1 MGISALKPVN
11 TGDNSARSFIQTI
24 THGATYGNAF
34 CKRILSTGSR
44 YRHVCQRP
52 VINPHVFSRHIA
64 ARFCASR
71 SLLAELLFMLYGI
84 SELPEIIN
92 EANGRPVLAIAN
104 SPLFDRLYWQYR
116 WCCPHHR
123 GIVASTWNC
132 SALSAATTPTGTSNN
147 ENLWINIQHDPDEA
161 RSQLVALRRSVL
173 KLTGEASTQL
183 QLLPGSG
190 RLRTAGSQ
198 PIEAVCDAESL
209 LVWSIAATPNIG
221 SLKVWEY
228 DAKEVTGAAAD
239 AQQRAREPSARL
251 MRFTSLPMEKPY
263 PQLTGLA
270 GIMIQRSNHV
280 RYLESGYVTRQP
292 A

>member
-34 CKRILSTGSR
+34 CKRDTQYRGAAIDTFVSGLSSIRTSS
-44 YRHVCQRP
+44 P
-52 VINPHVFSRHIA
+52 DISP

-123 GIVASTWNC
+123 GDCGLDMELQRTVRSHDADRHNF
-132 SALSAATTPTGTSNN
+132 SNN

-228 DAKEVTGAAAD
+228 DAKGGDWRSGGCAA
-239 AQQRAREPSARL
+239 RA
-251 MRFTSLPMEKPY
+251 
-263 PQLTGLA
+263 
-270 GIMIQRSNHV
+270 N
-280 RYLESGYVTRQP
+280 RQP

>member
-1 MGISALKPVN
+1 
-11 TGDNSARSFIQTI
+11 
-24 THGATYGNAF
+24 
-34 CKRILSTGSR
+34 
-44 YRHVCQRP
+44 
-52 VINPHVFSRHIA
+52 
-64 ARFCASR
+64 
-71 SLLAELLFMLYGI
+71 MLYGI

-104 SPLFDRLYWQYR
+104 SPAFRSLILAISLVLPSPPRGLWPR
-116 WCCPHHR
+116 HGTAAHCPHHDADR
-123 GIVASTWNC
+123 HNF
-132 SALSAATTPTGTSNN
+132 SNN

-228 DAKEVTGAAAD
+228 DAKGGDWRSLAD

-263 PQLTGLA
+263 PS
-270 GIMIQRSNHV
+270 IDRSCRHHDPK
-280 RYLESGYVTRQP
+280 EQSCQIP
-292 A
+292 

>member
-1 MGISALKPVN
+1 MA
-11 TGDNSARSFIQTI
+11 THFAR
-24 THGATYGNAF
+24 G
-34 CKRILSTGSR
+34 ILSTGEPLSTR
-44 YRHVCQRP
+44 LSAACHQSARLLPTYRQ
-52 VINPHVFSRHIA
+52 

-84 SELPEIIN
+84 SELPGNIVGVALTTEGDCGLDM
-92 EANGRPVLAIAN
+92 ELQRTVRSHDA
-104 SPLFDRLYWQYR
+104 DR
-116 WCCPHHR
+116 H
-123 GIVASTWNC
+123 NF
-132 SALSAATTPTGTSNN
+132 SNN

-228 DAKEVTGAAAD
+228 DAKGGDWRSLAD

-251 MRFTSLPMEKPY
+251 MRFTSLPMEKT
-263 PQLTGLA
+263 LSL
-270 GIMIQRSNHV
+270 N
-280 RYLESGYVTRQP
+280 
-292 A
+292 